1 MKYRFKNLIII
12 LIEDLLG
19 PVNDELLEARLLRRL
34 EDKFQLRFDR
44 LNEENK
50 MLKDD
55 NKELNERVHQL
66 EKIVNKQLL
75 NDHSNDVISAG
86 CIPKIEYKCKQN
98 ILIF

>member
-1 MKYRFKNLIII
+1 MKYRFKNLLII

-50 MLKDD
+50 MYANLD
-55 NKELNERVHQL
+55 
-66 EKIVNKQLL
+66 
-75 NDHSNDVISAG
+75 
-86 CIPKIEYKCKQN
+86 
-98 ILIF
+98 